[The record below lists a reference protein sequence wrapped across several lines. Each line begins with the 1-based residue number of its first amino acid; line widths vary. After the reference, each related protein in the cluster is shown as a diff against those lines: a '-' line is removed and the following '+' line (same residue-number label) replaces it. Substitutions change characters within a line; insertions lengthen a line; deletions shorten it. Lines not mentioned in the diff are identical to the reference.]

1 MTSRHNVIIQ
11 TSSMQSIQP
20 APALIKIKMP
30 EKINWGWQNNIKR
43 IRFHFPFLHQTH
55 WRQNTFKGF
64 HLLCI
69 VSNWDNQ
76 WSIHYVGIIF
86 NSIWIKM
93 SRRVNV
99 RLRLNKKY
107 LKKCLLTW
115 MDVKL
120 CVYPH
125 PTENVYDAKNLRV

>member
-11 TSSMQSIQP
+11 TSSIQSVQP

-43 IRFHFPFLHQTH
+43 IRFHFPLFASDPLKK
-55 WRQNTFKGF
+55 RYILGVS
-64 HLLCI
+64 LLCI

-107 LKKCLLTW
+107 LKKCLWTW

-120 CVYPH
+120 YFYPH
-125 PTENVYDAKNLRV
+125 PTENIYVAKI